1 MIQTISHTTGYFES
15 APGAQVP
22 LPVARLRNRKSLKLM
37 GSEIQSLLAAAL
49 AATDQAGWTDPVDT
63 MDARC
68 GICVASP
75 PPAFPPPP
83 SPLQGPS
90 APAILKEWPPLWL
103 LGCLWNM
110 AASHMAIQFQASGP
124 CHTLVTNQWKS
135 LTSLAESL
143 IEENEADRIIVAG
156 RTGDGV
162 IRAALVQKTNPDPGH
177 PTHPYGGTP

>member
-1 MIQTISHTTGYFES
+1 MIQTISHTTGYFEG

-37 GSEIQSLLAAAL
+37 GPEIQSLLAAAL
-49 AATDQAGWTDPVDT
+49 AATDQAGWTDPGDK

-68 GICVASP
+68 GICLAAPAPTFPSP
-75 PPAFPPPP
+75 PHLF
-83 SPLQGPS
+83 QGPS

-124 CHTLVTNQWKS
+124 SHTLATHQWES
-135 LTSLAESL
+135 LISLAESL
-143 IEENEADRIIVAG
+143 IEEDEADRVIVAG
-156 RTGDGV
+156 RSGDGI

-177 PTHPYGGTP
+177 PTHPNGGTP

>member
-1 MIQTISHTTGYFES
+1 MIQTIIHTTGYFEG

-22 LPVARLRNRKSLKLM
+22 LPVARLRNRKSVKLM
-37 GSEIQSLLAAAL
+37 GPEIQSLLAAAL

-68 GICVASP
+68 GICVAAPTPTFPASP
-75 PPAFPPPP
+75 SHFEGAA
-83 SPLQGPS
+83 

-124 CHTLVTNQWKS
+124 CHTLATNQWKS
-135 LTSLAESL
+135 LISLAESL
-143 IEENEADRIIVAG
+143 IEEDEADRIIVAG

-162 IRAALVQKTNPDPGH
+162 IRAALVQKMNPGSAP
-177 PTHPYGGTP
+177 PTQSNGAVP